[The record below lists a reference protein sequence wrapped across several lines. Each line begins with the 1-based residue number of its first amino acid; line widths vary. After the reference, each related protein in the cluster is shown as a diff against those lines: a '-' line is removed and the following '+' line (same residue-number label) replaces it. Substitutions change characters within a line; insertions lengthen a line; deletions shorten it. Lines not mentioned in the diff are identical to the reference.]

1 MSMDNGGGKSKKRTE
16 DGHTGEKNAK
26 LREGLLRLI
35 AVLLSEHARDSK

>member
-1 MSMDNGGGKSKKRTE
+1 MGEERANKRTE
-16 DGHTGEKNAK
+16 DGHRKKNAI

>member
-1 MSMDNGGGKSKKRTE
+1 MSMDSGGGKRNKGQKMA
-16 DGHTGEKNAK
+16 TGEKNAI